1 MFDSKLKKLGKNI
14 ILVFFTGITL
24 LLTLLSLFNNAYLSW
39 DEHTTIV
46 DDKPF
51 YLFVWFIISVF
62 FIYFVR
68 KHYKTQETYYFN
80 KIFIILSLILL
91 IVGVF
96 MIFKFDVKPVADQ
109 YNILEAATGLKNGNY
124 SYFTPLGYVGKCSNQ
139 AGIVVILYYLSFIFG
154 ENNYQAFQVL
164 NIIGLLV
171 SYYCLCKI
179 SQISFRNDE
188 LKNWTLILLFI
199 FFPLTFYIAF
209 VYGNL
214 FGHAFSLLAILAGYQ
229 YFETGKIK
237 YILLSI
243 GSIIFAMMFKSNY
256 MIVFVAMVI
265 FILFDIILNKKYTS
279 IILLILFVPAYF
291 ASSFIPNTII
301 KNITGIELGK
311 GIPMIAYVE
320 MGLQDSDVAPGWY
333 NGYNWSVYENNN
345 GDYDLA
351 NTQAKNDLKN
361 TLFNYITHPS
371 EFIDFLYRKT
381 VSQWCNPDFQGTWV
395 TRHSSFYIQSELWY
409 QIFNVFEST
418 VLLGTLAYICFT
430 GRHMKL
436 HRLLL
441 PTIFIGGFIF
451 HLFWEAKSQYT
462 ITYFVLLIPYCA
474 KGLMDMTNEM
484 IDSFRNIRIV
494 RSIPK
499 KFKMIVDMD
508 TFKFIVFMLLIICFI
523 KIFV

>member
-1 MFDSKLKKLGKNI
+1 
-14 ILVFFTGITL
+14 
-24 LLTLLSLFNNAYLSW
+24 
-39 DEHTTIV
+39 
-46 DDKPF
+46 
-51 YLFVWFIISVF
+51 
-62 FIYFVR
+62 
-68 KHYKTQETYYFN
+68 
-80 KIFIILSLILL
+80 
-91 IVGVF
+91 
-96 MIFKFDVKPVADQ
+96 
-109 YNILEAATGLKNGNY
+109 
-124 SYFTPLGYVGKCSNQ
+124 
-139 AGIVVILYYLSFIFG
+139 
-154 ENNYQAFQVL
+154 
-164 NIIGLLV
+164 
-171 SYYCLCKI
+171 
-179 SQISFRNDE
+179 
-188 LKNWTLILLFI
+188 
-199 FFPLTFYIAF
+199 
-209 VYGNL
+209 
-214 FGHAFSLLAILAGYQ
+214 
-229 YFETGKIK
+229 
-237 YILLSI
+237 
-243 GSIIFAMMFKSNY
+243 
-256 MIVFVAMVI
+256 MVI

-291 ASSFIPNTII
+291 ASSFIPNIII

-418 VLLGTLAYICFT
+418 VLLGTLAYIYFT

-484 IDSFRNIRIV
+484 IDSFRNIRV
-494 RSIPK
+494 VKSIPK

-508 TFKFIVFMLLIICFI
+508 TYKFIVFMLLIICFI